1 VNGLKLILLFVAVL
15 AVGQI
20 TDWDVADHLA
30 LALLLLL
37 VAAWIWTRLSL
48 RGVTVMR
55 KTGADRAQVGQSLR
69 ETLALRNSGLFG
81 KMWVELLDRSSLPG
95 HDPGRVVSV
104 PGRSAVEWDTR
115 TVCVRRGRYHLG
127 PIEVRSGD
135 PLGIFT
141 SHIEYPETPEV
152 IIYPAVVELR
162 EAGIPEGALSGG
174 SALERRTPHVT
185 PNVAG
190 VRDYSPGDAFNRISW
205 SATARL
211 GHLMVK
217 EFDQD
222 PTADVWI
229 VLDLHESPHRP
240 ATRPINWVTDERGNW
255 PAEAWLDSTEE
266 YAVTVASSL
275 ARRFLDEGRNVG
287 LIASGAHLETIPADR
302 SDRQLVKMLE
312 SLAVVRAD
320 GAASLAELLVAEGRR
335 FGRHDFLTVIT
346 PSLDERWVA
355 ALAEIA
361 QRGVRVSAV
370 LIEPDTFAPG
380 PSSLLTVSALA
391 AAGIPA
397 HLVKYGEP
405 IAHAFAGPAVTV
417 GRGFRGH

>member
-1 VNGLKLILLFVAVL
+1 MNALKIILLLIAVL
-15 AVGQI
+15 VIGQV
-20 TDWDVADHLA
+20 TDWAAADHLA
-30 LALLLLL
+30 LALLVLL
-37 VAAWIWTRLSL
+37 VAAWLWTRLSL
-48 RGVTVMR
+48 QGVSVLR
-55 KTGADRAQVGQSLR
+55 RVEADRAQVGETLR
-69 ETLALRNSGLFG
+69 ETLTARNAGRLG
-81 KMWVELLDRSSLPG
+81 KAWVEVLDRSTLPG

-104 PGRSAVEWDTR
+104 PARSAVEWATR
-115 TVCVRRGRYHLG
+115 TVCGRRGRFHLG
-127 PIEVRSGD
+127 PIDLRSGD

-141 SHIEYPETPEV
+141 SRVDFPEAPE
-152 IIYPAVVELR
+152 IIVYPAVVELR

-174 SALERRTPHVT
+174 SALERRTPHTT

-211 GHLMVK
+211 GQLMVK

-229 VLDLHESPHRP
+229 VLDLHHEPHLPASRP
-240 ATRPINWVTDERGNW
+240 VNWTPDDRGRW

-266 YAVTVASSL
+266 YAVTVAASL
-275 ARRFLDEGRNVG
+275 ARRFLQEGRNVG

-302 SDRQLVKMLE
+302 SDRQLVKILE

-320 GAASLAELLVAEGRR
+320 GASSLAELLVAEGRR
-335 FGRHDFLTVIT
+335 FGKHDFLIAIT
-346 PSLDERWVA
+346 PSLVERWVA
-355 ALAEIA
+355 ELAAIA

-370 LIEPDTFAPG
+370 LIEPATFGAN

-391 AAGIPA
+391 AAGVPT

-405 IAHAFAGPAVTV
+405 IARAFAATLVPTSRG
-417 GRGFRGH
+417 GRG

>member
-1 VNGLKLILLFVAVL
+1 MNGLKIIVLFLAVL
-15 AVGQI
+15 VVGQL
-20 TDWDVADHLA
+20 TDWGVADHLA
-30 LALLLLL
+30 LALLVLL
-37 VAAWIWTRLSL
+37 VAAWVWTSLSL
-48 RGVTVMR
+48 RGVSVVR
-55 KTGADRAQVGQSLR
+55 KTVADRAQVGQSLR
-69 ETLALRNSGLFG
+69 ETLAVRNAGRLS
-81 KMWVELLDRSSLPG
+81 KVWVEVLDRSTMPG
-95 HDPGRVVSV
+95 HDPGRVVRV

-127 PIEVRSGD
+127 PIEIRSGD

-141 SHIEYPETPEV
+141 QRFDNPESPEI
-152 IIYPAVVELR
+152 IIYPAVIELR

-190 VRDYSPGDAFNRISW
+190 IRDYTAGDAFNRISW

-211 GHLMVK
+211 GRMMVK

-229 VLDLHESPHRP
+229 VLDLHQGPHRP
-240 ATRPINWVTDERGNW
+240 ATRPVNWAPDDRGSW

-266 YAVTVASSL
+266 YAVTVAASL
-275 ARRFLDEGRNVG
+275 AHRFLQEGRNVG
-287 LIASGAHLETIPADR
+287 LIASGAHPETIPADR
-302 SDRQLVKMLE
+302 SDRQLMKLLE

-320 GAASLAELLVAEGRR
+320 GSSPLAELLTAEGRR

-346 PSLDERWVA
+346 PALGERWVA

-370 LIEPDTFAPG
+370 LIEPETFG
-380 PSSLLTVSALA
+380 SNPSSLLTVSALA

-405 IAHAFAGPAVTV
+405 IARAFSGPSITSL
-417 GRGFRGH
+417 RGVRG

>member
-1 VNGLKLILLFVAVL
+1 MNAFKLILLLLVVL
-15 AVGQI
+15 VVGQV
-20 TDWDVADHLA
+20 TDWTVADHLA
-30 LALLLLL
+30 VALLVLL
-37 VAAWIWTRLSL
+37 VVAWVWTKLSL
-48 RGVTVMR
+48 HGVSVVR
-55 KTGADRAQVGQSLR
+55 RIEADRAQVGETLR
-69 ETLALRNSGLFG
+69 ETLAVRNGARLR
-81 KMWVELLDRSSLPG
+81 KVWVELLDRSTLPG

-104 PGRSAVEWDTR
+104 PGRSAVEWATR
-115 TVCVRRGRYHLG
+115 TVCGRRGRFHLG
-127 PIEVRSGD
+127 PIELRSGD
-135 PLGIFT
+135 PLGVFT
-141 SHIEYPETPEV
+141 SRVDFKESPE
-152 IIYPAVVELR
+152 IIVYPAVVDLR

-190 VRDYSPGDAFNRISW
+190 IRDYSPGDAFNRISW

-229 VLDLHESPHRP
+229 VLDLHKEPHRP
-240 ATRPINWVTDERGNW
+240 AARPVNWTPDDRGRW

-266 YAVTVASSL
+266 YAVTVAASL
-275 ARRFLDEGRNVG
+275 ARRFVQEGRNVG
-287 LIASGAHLETIPADR
+287 LVASGAHLETIPADR
-302 SDRQLVKMLE
+302 ADRQMVKILE

-320 GAASLAELLVAEGRR
+320 GAISLAELLVAEGRR
-335 FGRHDFLTVIT
+335 FGKHDFLIVIT
-346 PSLDERWVA
+346 PSLAERWVA

-370 LIEPDTFAPG
+370 LIEPATFGAS

-391 AAGIPA
+391 AASIPT

-405 IAHAFAGPAVTV
+405 IARAFATPLAAAQRYV
-417 GRGFRGH
+417 RG